1 MILLSKRREVI
12 VIAHKRVDVI
22 GDGKPWKPASQDD
35 LNRDK
40 VGFTNPNLHQRLDV
54 KPPQKP
60 ELFPR
65 EYSEAIQGYIYFA
78 QLQNITM
85 MKKTILMKFHKGRIV

>member
-35 LNRDK
+35 LNRDR

-54 KPPQKP
+54 QPPQKP

-65 EYSEAIQGYIYFA
+65 EYSETIQGIY
-78 QLQNITM
+78 LLRTTTKHYHDEENNPDEIP
-85 MKKTILMKFHKGRIV
+85 